1 LPIHMQAARNWI
13 SAFRPRTLPLAL
25 SCILMGAFLAASL
38 HAFRLDIFLFCALTT
53 IFLQVLSN
61 LANDYGDSING
72 ADHAGRV
79 GPSRAVQSGSISV
92 SSMRKALILFVIMC
106 LASGLYLLWI
116 SFGQNIRGLLFF
128 LALGILSIVAAIAY
142 TVGRRPYG
150 YVGLGDISVLI
161 FFGFVGV
168 LGSLYLFTKAIEWY
182 HVFPALS
189 CGFFSMAVLNINNI
203 RDIESDKLAGKNSL
217 PVRWGK
223 QKATVYHWLL
233 LGGGIGSAIVYT
245 MLNYQS
251 LVQFLF
257 VITIPLFLFNARSVS
272 RREARDLDPLLRQ
285 MALSTLL
292 FVILFGMGTIL
303 G

>member
-1 LPIHMQAARNWI
+1 MQAARNWI

-38 HAFRLDIFLFCALTT
+38 DAFRSDIFLFCALTT

-79 GPSRAVQSGSISV
+79 GPSRAVQSGAISV
-92 SSMRKALILFVIMC
+92 SSMRKALILFVVMC

-116 SFGQNIRGLLFF
+116 SFGNNIRGLLFF
-128 LALGILSIVAAIAY
+128 LALGIMSIAAAVAY

-168 LGSLYLFTKAIEWY
+168 LGSLYLFTKAIDWN

-223 QKATVYHWLL
+223 RKATVYHWLL
-233 LGGGIGSAIVYT
+233 LGGGISCAIAYT
-245 MLNYQS
+245 LLNYQS
-251 LVQFLF
+251 PFQFLF
-257 VITIPLFLFNARSVS
+257 AITIPLFLFNGRSVW
-272 RREARDLDPLLRQ
+272 RREARELDPLLKQ

-292 FVILFGMGTIL
+292 FVILFGIGTIL
-303 G
+303 S

>member
-1 LPIHMQAARNWI
+1 MQAARNWI

-25 SCILMGAFLAASL
+25 SCILMGTFLAASL
-38 HAFRLDIFLFCALTT
+38 DAFRFDIFLFCALTT

-79 GPSRAVQSGSISV
+79 GPARAVQSGTISV
-92 SSMRKALILFVIMC
+92 GSMRKALILFVIMC
-106 LASGLYLLWI
+106 LSSGLYLLWI
-116 SFGQNIRGLLFF
+116 SFGDNIRGLLFF
-128 LALGILSIVAAIAY
+128 LALGIVSIAAAVAY

-150 YVGLGDISVLI
+150 YVGLGDVSVLI

-168 LGSLYLFTKAIEWY
+168 LGSLYLFTKAINWH

-223 QKATVYHWLL
+223 QKASVYHWLL
-233 LGGGIGSAIVYT
+233 LGGGIGCAIAYT
-245 MLNYQS
+245 LLNYQS
-251 LVQFLF
+251 IFQFLF
-257 VITIPLFLFNARSVS
+257 VITIPLFLFNGSSV
-272 RREARDLDPLLRQ
+272 RRKEARDLDPLLKQ

-292 FVILFGMGTIL
+292 FVILFGIGTLL